1 MGSLCGRQ
9 ALFWQMFSRQPFHT
23 SLTHL
28 QTDGARVEGEEQRI
42 KGITSRKRW
51 GCLDCQTDRMNHRVG
66 IGQDLRAT
74 DFCTRD
80 IDGRGRCGIKHPE
93 QYGFFL
99 VIDQD
104 RVRPHPSKII
114 EALHY
119 NLDSL
124 YLRLLAGR
132 IGSQKKREGREKA
145 TDKSHCA

>member
-1 MGSLCGRQ
+1 MI
-9 ALFWQMFSRQPFHT
+9 A
-23 SLTHL
+23 
-28 QTDGARVEGEEQRI
+28 
-42 KGITSRKRW
+42 
-51 GCLDCQTDRMNHRVG
+51 RMNRRVG
-66 IGQDLRAT
+66 IGQDLRAN

-80 IDGRGRCGIKHPE
+80 IDGRGCYGIKHPE

-132 IGSQKKREGREKA
+132 IGSQKKEREERRRRSTRVTA
-145 TDKSHCA
+145 HDAITR